1 MVKGWMNYI
10 DESCYGINSE
20 KVIFYFSSAIPFM
33 VWLRSIYFW
42 YLIPHI
48 YYSEYNERVDGF
60 ITRYANI

>member
-20 KVIFYFSSAIPFM
+20 KVIFC
-33 VWLRSIYFW
+33 FW